1 MDNKLCSNFSNKNN
15 NKLKVFLMFPFQ
27 ELLLSYLGKKKYIII
42 GLLICVITNIF
53 LGLIDKIDD

>member
-27 ELLLSYLGKKKYIII
+27 ELLLSYLGKKKYIMI